1 MSSNDVDAL
10 PSMESCPEGFANDI
24 SSTKPPVGMKNS
36 LSMDTNIQRQL
47 SRKST
52 EMVNLDNDK
61 DDRRGE
67 EERQSARP
75 SKRRADFG
83 FVFFDR
89 GSGDD
94 RKSEIRRWV
103 CQLSICRH
111 GRGTAADDRQTATE
125 SEDQNDGMSRPS
137 SEPQQNIEGSA
148 KRPICRR
155 DTLALRIDRVEAPD
169 APEPIDDIPNQTAD
183 DRRKLMHRV
192 SLKLER
198 KLSER
203 PKAQELEERNILK
216 NEEAETIS
224 RQNMEETRKILL
236 RKLSFRPTVQHL
248 KDKQIIKF
256 NDYVEV
262 TEADEYC
269 RKGDK
274 PWTRLTPAEKALIR
288 KELNDFKSNEME
300 VHEESKIFTRFH
312 RP

>member
-1 MSSNDVDAL
+1 MSSNDVGSL
-10 PSMESCPEGFANDI
+10 PSMESCPDGFTKDM
-24 SSTKPPVGMKNS
+24 SSTKQLVGMKNS

-47 SRKST
+47 SQRQGRSPR
-52 EMVNLDNDK
+52 
-61 DDRRGE
+61 RRGTAV
-67 EERQSARP
+67 SASIKTSSRFWFRVLRP
-75 SKRRADFG
+75 WKWRRPQ
-83 FVFFDR
+83 
-89 GSGDD
+89 
-94 RKSEIRRWV
+94 K
-103 CQLSICRH
+103 H

-125 SEDQNDGMSRPS
+125 SEDQNDGMSRSS
-137 SEPQQNIEGSA
+137 SEPQQNAEGSV

-203 PKAQELEERNILK
+203 PKAQELEERGILK